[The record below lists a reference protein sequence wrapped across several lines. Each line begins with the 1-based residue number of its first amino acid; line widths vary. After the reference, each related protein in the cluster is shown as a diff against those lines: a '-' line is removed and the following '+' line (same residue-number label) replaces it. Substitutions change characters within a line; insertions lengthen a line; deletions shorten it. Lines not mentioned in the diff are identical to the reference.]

1 MRTLHPCLLPADRR
15 LPQICRPFEAP
26 TKVSLRRNIPTIE
39 CRYFGK
45 IGMAAVWENTQ
56 TLVWGKQSARLSAV
70 HMPPPPAPV
79 LRAEART
86 HFIAKRGRFYV

>member
-1 MRTLHPCLLPADRR
+1 
-15 LPQICRPFEAP
+15 
-26 TKVSLRRNIPTIE
+26 
-39 CRYFGK
+39 
-45 IGMAAVWENTQ
+45 MAAVWENTQ